1 MGAPAQIRPARVDV
15 ARDINRRMLLSL
27 IRTRQPLSRADLSR
41 ISGLHRTT
49 ISPIMD
55 ELIEQRWVQE
65 GPAGRQAAYLR
76 LNAERTII
84 GVDLQQHGA
93 TIALSDLNGHFSMKH
108 VVTTPE
114 VVDRVQSMIGSG
126 KTIEGIGI
134 CGRASADVRSS
145 LTDATGL
152 DVAWESPANACVIG
166 NTWFGAAEEIC
177 DTVVV
182 TVADEIDAG
191 ILSNG
196 QLVLGRNGRAGEYG
210 HVQLD
215 PNGPPCDCGGR
226 GCWTVFA
233 SNRAAIRWYSG
244 NAQAQ
249 DLRFG
254 DLLNLAEWGD
264 TAAAKALETM
274 AYWLGAGFRMI
285 VAGAAPER
293 ILVVGDVARAWN
305 RLNTSVT
312 AGLMAHSLAEEQI
325 PQIVPVQDGEAAR
338 LRGAVALVLQKR
350 FAAG

>member
-1 MGAPAQIRPARVDV
+1 M
-15 ARDINRRMLLSL
+15 
-27 IRTRQPLSRADLSR
+27 RQPLSRSDLSR
-41 ISGLHRTT
+41 ISGLDRNTV
-49 ISPIMD
+49 SLMMD
-55 ELIEQRWVQE
+55 ELIEQRWVLEESPRQL
-65 GPAGRQAAYLR
+65 PTGRRLPYLR
-76 LNAERTII
+76 LSDERTII
-84 GVDLQQHGA
+84 GVDLHRVGA
-93 TIALSDLNGHFSMKH
+93 TIVLSDLNGRFSTQHM
-108 VVTTPE
+108 VAAPE
-114 VVDRVQSMIGSG
+114 VVARIQGMTANG

-145 LTDATGL
+145 LADATGL

-166 NTWFGAAEEIC
+166 NTWFGVAEDAC

-182 TVADEIDAG
+182 TVSDEIDAG

-233 SNRAAIRWYSG
+233 SNRAAVRWYTGST
-244 NAQAQ
+244 QTQ
-249 DLRFG
+249 DLRFA

-285 VAGAAPER
+285 VAGVAPER
-293 ILVVGDVARAWN
+293 ILVVGEVARAWK
-305 RLNTSVT
+305 RLNPSVT
-312 AGLMAHSLAEEQI
+312 AGLTAHSLAAEQI
-325 PQIVPVQDGEAAR
+325 PQIVPVPDGEAAR

-350 FAAG
+350 FAGG